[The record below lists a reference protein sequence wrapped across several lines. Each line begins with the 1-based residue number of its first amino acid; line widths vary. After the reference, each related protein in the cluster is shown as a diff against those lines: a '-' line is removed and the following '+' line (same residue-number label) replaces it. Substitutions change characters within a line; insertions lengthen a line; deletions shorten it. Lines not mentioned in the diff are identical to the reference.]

1 MTEEIFRQ
9 DSYAKSCEAQVV
21 GVDENG
27 IRLDRTVFYP
37 TGGGQPGDSGFIEP
51 QDGAD
56 AIRIVDTRKGGGPG
70 EILHI
75 SEQPAPAA
83 LLGQSVRVA
92 IDWERRYRLMRT
104 HTLLHLLCSV
114 ISAGVTGGS
123 VREGT
128 GRLDFDLPESTL
140 DKEQLGAALN
150 RLVEEDHPVRP
161 RWISEAELESQ
172 PDLVRT
178 MSVKPPVGQGQ
189 VRLLE
194 IEGVDLQ
201 PCGGT
206 HVASTG
212 EIGRVRITKIEKKG
226 KHNRRVNVALLD
238 I

>member
-37 TGGGQPGDSGFIEP
+37 TGGGQPGDRGFIEP
-51 QDGAD
+51 QDGTD
-56 AIRIVDTRKGGGPG
+56 AIRIVDARKGGAPG

-75 SEQPAPAA
+75 PEQPAPAT
-83 LLGQSVRVA
+83 LLGQSVRVT

-140 DKEQLGAALN
+140 DKEQLSAALN

-161 RWISEAELESQ
+161 RWISESELESQ

-178 MSVKPPVGQGQ
+178 MSVKPPIGQGQ

-212 EIGRVRITKIEKKG
+212 EIGRVQITKIEKKG